1 MAHDVLVVS
10 QKQVIGEVRPPVWL
24 DVETKSVVEAGNVI
38 LIEAF
43 KLRCL
48 QLGGQ
53 IIEFGHTVLDLDTP
67 KRLSSH

>member
-10 QKQVIGEVRPPVWL
+10 QKLAIRKVRPLVRP
-24 DVETKSVVEAGNVI
+24 DIETKGVVEAGNVI

-48 QLGGQ
+48 QLGGE
-53 IIEFGHTVLDLDTP
+53 ILEFGHP
-67 KRLSSH
+67 EEAE